1 MKQIIKDK
9 AELKTVYN
17 FLSSSVASAVY
28 NRNDH
33 VLSGHPTSPLQ
44 TYRVT
49 INRKSSGMRT
59 VRKDIAST

>member
-1 MKQIIKDK
+1 MKQIIETK
-9 AELKTVYN
+9 ADVKTIYN

-33 VLSGHPTSPLQ
+33 VLSGHPTAPLQ

-49 INRKSSGMRT
+49 ISPKSSGMRT

>member
-1 MKQIIKDK
+1 MKPIIKNK
-9 AELKTVYN
+9 ADVKTVYN
-17 FLSSSVASAVY
+17 FLSSSVASAVC

-33 VLSGHPTSPLQ
+33 VLSGHPTAPLQ

-49 INRKSSGMRT
+49 INPKSSGMRT